1 MTCEPWE
8 KVAAA
13 RVRVGLLRGPGDG
26 ACADRGGRLITCS
39 SALLCS
45 HTSLKMSH
53 ASVHAALDSHFSRCQ
68 SLRGP
73 RISSEHVRAV
83 AS

>member
-1 MTCEPWE
+1 MTCESWE

-39 SALLCS
+39 SALLC
-45 HTSLKMSH
+45 
-53 ASVHAALDSHFSRCQ
+53 
-68 SLRGP
+68 
-73 RISSEHVRAV
+73 VRV
-83 AS
+83 ASTAQAHTPTRDIHTRIMLALYKKSRALSECERAPQS

>member
-1 MTCEPWE
+1 MTYESWE

-39 SALLCS
+39 SALLWADGVGAEA
-45 HTSLKMSH
+45 LKT
-53 ASVHAALDSHFSRCQ
+53 F
-68 SLRGP
+68 
-73 RISSEHVRAV
+73 
-83 AS
+83 